1 MHPIMKHKIMAT
13 YKDGEFHLDE
23 PCDFPDGT
31 RVEIYSSSPFVF
43 PPTENDPAKQREG
56 IARFIKRTREN
67 PLNLRP
73 MSRDEMH
80 DYR

>member
-1 MHPIMKHKIMAT
+1 MKHKIMAT
-13 YKDGEFHLDE
+13 YKDGEFVLDE

-31 RVEIYSSSPFVF
+31 RVEIYSSSPFRI
-43 PPTENDPAKQREG
+43 PPRDPKRKGKGVAEFLKSVRE
-56 IARFIKRTREN
+56 E

>member
-1 MHPIMKHKIMAT
+1 MKHKIKAT
-13 YKDGEFHLDE
+13 YKDGEFVLDE

-31 RVEIYSSSPFVF
+31 RVEIYSSSPFVI
-43 PPTENDPAKQREG
+43 PPRESDPEKRGEG
-56 IARFIKRTREN
+56 VARFLKSAREN